1 MRSEDFYNL
10 GEKNMFREMRR
21 KKQILSLQ
29 DSIAILNRGTS
40 GVLAVSGDDEYP
52 YAVPLSY
59 VYHGSKLYFHCAKT
73 GHKLDAIVRNNKVSF
88 CVIDADQVVPQEYTT
103 YFRSVIIFGRAR
115 ILNDEG
121 EKRAALETLAAK
133 YSPNEEQGRLQEIDK
148 LFNQTCLVEIEIDH
162 MTGKESIELVK
173 KRARTE

>member
-1 MRSEDFYNL
+1 
-10 GEKNMFREMRR
+10 MFREMRR
-21 KKQILSLQ
+21 KKQVLSREN
-29 DSIAILNRGTS
+29 SIAILNRGTS
-40 GVLAVSGDDEYP
+40 GVLAVYGDDGYP

-59 VYHGSKLYFHCAKT
+59 VYHDSKLYFHCAKT

-88 CVIDADQVVPQEYTT
+88 CVIDTDQVVPQEYTT

-133 YSPNEEQGRLQEIDK
+133 YSPDEEQGRLQEIDK

-173 KRARTE
+173 KKASTE